1 MKRFKKSTRMQNSP
15 KVESRKSKVLAI
27 DPGFDRIGVAI
38 LIKEKNKEKLL
49 FSKCI
54 LTNKKESQSER
65 LKQIGSEI
73 KKIIKKWK
81 PESLAIEKLFFNQN
95 TSTALRVAEARGVI
109 LYEAICS
116 GLEIFEYSPQEIKI
130 AVTGYGKA
138 GKKEVETM
146 TLKLLSLKTA
156 PKYDDEMDAQAIGI
170 THLVSY
176 KHKRLLS
183 TD

>member
-1 MKRFKKSTRMQNSP
+1 MTRFKKSTRMQNRP
-15 KVESRKSKVLAI
+15 VLNKTERTLAI
-27 DPGFDRIGVAI
+27 DPGFDRVGVAVV
-38 LIKEKNKEKLL
+38 EKNGSKEKLL
-49 FSKCI
+49 FSECI

-65 LKQIGSEI
+65 LKQIGLEI

-109 LYEAICS
+109 LYESICA

-138 GKKEVETM
+138 AKKEMETM
-146 TLKLLSLKTA
+146 TVRLLSLKTI
-156 PKYDDEMDAQAIGI
+156 PKYDDEIDAQAVGI

-176 KHKRLLS
+176 KHKRRLS